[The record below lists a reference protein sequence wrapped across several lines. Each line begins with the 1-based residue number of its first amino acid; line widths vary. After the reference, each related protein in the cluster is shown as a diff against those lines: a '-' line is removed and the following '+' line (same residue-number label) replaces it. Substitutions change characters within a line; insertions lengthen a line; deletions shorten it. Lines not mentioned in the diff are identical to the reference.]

1 MSLFGGR
8 READAARAGA
18 VPAPAGGAARSE
30 GSAPEQRIAQDA
42 GGHVAAATRTGGSVA
57 NIGKSIV
64 FKGDLTGD
72 EDLQIEGQ
80 VEGGIQLANHVLTIG
95 QTGRAQAQLYAKA
108 VVVVGHVTGN
118 ITATERVV
126 LEATASVEGDIH
138 TPKLVI
144 AEGAVLNGAVEMTK
158 AQPDSAKSLARAAS
172 GTPPT
177 AAPPATPPAKG

>member
-8 READAARAGA
+8 RDGDASRGGS
-18 VPAPAGGAARSE
+18 VPPRSGETVRSEGSVPVERIALGAGGAA
-30 GSAPEQRIAQDA
+30 
-42 GGHVAAATRTGGSVA
+42 AATKAGDSVA

-72 EDLQIEGQ
+72 EDLQVEGQ

-95 QTGRAQAQLYAKA
+95 QSGRANAQLYAKS
-108 VVVVGHVTGN
+108 VVVIGHVTGN

-126 LEATASVEGDIH
+126 LEASASVEGDIH

-158 AQPDSAKSLARAAS
+158 APGDAAKTGARPAPPRSDAPASAA
-172 GTPPT
+172 PT
-177 AAPPATPPAKG
+177 APKP